1 MLEQAVMVS
10 RYVRR
15 FKVSLIIFCSVG
27 NFSEW
32 ADDLAAYAFLQ
43 ILQPLHC
50 HIVLMLANEN

>member
-10 RYVRR
+10 RYVQR
-15 FKVSLIIFCSVG
+15 FMVSLIIFVALKT
-27 NFSEW
+27 FAKW

-43 ILQPLHC
+43 ILQRLHC

>member
-10 RYVRR
+10 RYVQR
-15 FKVSLIIFCSVG
+15 FMVSLIIFVALKT
-27 NFSEW
+27 FAEW

-50 HIVLMLANEN
+50 HIWC